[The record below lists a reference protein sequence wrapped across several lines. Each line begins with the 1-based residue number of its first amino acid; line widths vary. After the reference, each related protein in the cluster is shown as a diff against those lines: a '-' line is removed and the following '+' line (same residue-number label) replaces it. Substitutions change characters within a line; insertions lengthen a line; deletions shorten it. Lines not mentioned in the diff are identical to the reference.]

1 MTRFPHGLL
10 FLHLNVALLLGAVLE
25 ERVHEP
31 WLDEVCCIELVENE
45 ADLGVVEVVL
55 QPPEDGE
62 AGDEDGVAE
71 VALLGVLAQ
80 LDEAVDAVE
89 TDDLHADLGIVAQ
102 PGNWER

>member
-1 MTRFPHGLL
+1 M
-10 FLHLNVALLLGAVLE
+10 
-25 ERVHEP
+25 
-31 WLDEVCCIELVENE
+31 VEDE

-89 TDDLHADLGIVAQ
+89 PDDLHADLGVVAQ
-102 PGNWER
+102 PGNGEKRSWRYLTLFNYSLKNRYFMYAM